1 MLRRIARGVA
11 LLAAAV
17 LAVVAYNGLSFQKR
31 VNNRPLPSGWLKGV
45 FHLHSTFS
53 DGLGGVDEICRAAAG
68 QGLDF
73 VLLTDHGR
81 PNRAASAATAWRRDV
96 LLIGGSEFSLHAGH
110 LAAAGYR
117 LPAFRYPP
125 EAQEAIDEV
134 RHDGGVTFLSHPFD
148 GRIPWTDEAARGFTG
163 LEVVS
168 LYQMA
173 KRNMAYVLT
182 LFPLQYLLSPDY
194 ALTAVIS
201 SPRRELALWDRL
213 CREGRYYGIYALDA
227 HAKIELGDK
236 ARLGFPSYAAMFR
249 ILRVYAHTGGEP
261 AADANAAAGAVIAA
275 LRRGDFFSAI
285 ESLAAANGFEFYYRE
300 PDGRRVE
307 MGGSAERAGGAL
319 VIRLPFPF
327 AVDVRLLRD
336 GAAFRS
342 FTDST
347 RSKIE
352 VAVDA
357 PGVYRCEV
365 YLHSGRLRRLPW
377 ILANPLFVARPE
389 TPAPQVSPPPP
400 ARALLDGGAPRF
412 QLEKNR
418 RSQGAATA
426 VAGADGPPHARL
438 DFVLRRETPS
448 SPDFWVALA
457 RRGRLDLSAY
467 RGIVLE
473 TRSSRP
479 LRAWL
484 QVRAAGPGAGS
495 AFQHSFHADVQ
506 WRRLAIPF
514 ARCHRL
520 YGTGTAE
527 GRRDVDA
534 LFILVDG
541 GIAEDGAAGWLEVR
555 QLGFY

>member
-1 MLRRIARGVA
+1 LLRRIAKGVA

-17 LAVVAYNGLSFQKR
+17 LAVVAYNGLSFQQR
-31 VNNRPLPSGWLKGV
+31 VNNRPLPAGWLKGV
-45 FHLHSTFS
+45 FHLHSSFS
-53 DGLGGVDEICRAAAG
+53 DGRGGVDEICQAAAG

-73 VLLTDHGR
+73 VLLSDHGR
-81 PNRAASAATAWRRDV
+81 PNRAASAASAWRRDV

-110 LAAAGYR
+110 LAAAGYQV
-117 LPAFRYPP
+117 PAYRFPP

-134 RHDGGVTFLSHPFD
+134 RRDGGVTFVSHPYD
-148 GRIPWTDEAARGFTG
+148 GRIPWTDETARGFTG
-163 LEVVS
+163 IEIVS

-173 KRNMAYVLT
+173 KRNMAYALT

-201 SPRRELALWDRL
+201 FPGRELALWDRL

-227 HAKIELGDK
+227 HAKIELGEK
-236 ARLGFPSYAAMFR
+236 AQLGFPSYAAMFR
-249 ILRVYAHTGGEP
+249 ILRVYVHAGGEP
-261 AADANAAAGAVIAA
+261 AADAGQASAAVIAA

-285 ESLAAANGFEFYYRE
+285 ESLAAANGFEFFYRE

-307 MGGSAERAGGAL
+307 MGGAAERAGGAL
-319 VIRLPFPF
+319 VMRLPFPF
-327 AVDVRLLRD
+327 AVDVRVLRD
-336 GAAFRS
+336 GAPFRS

-347 RSKIE
+347 RPEIE
-352 VAVDA
+352 VAVDG
-357 PGVYRCEV
+357 PGAYRCEV

-377 ILANPLFVARPE
+377 ILANPVFVARRE
-389 TPAPQVSPPPP
+389 RAVPAVTPPP
-400 ARALLDGGAPRF
+400 ARALLDDGTPRF
-412 QLEKNR
+412 QVEKNG
-418 RSQGAATA
+418 RSQGAAA
-426 VAGADGPPHARL
+426 VMAGADGRSVTRL

-457 RRGRLDLSAY
+457 RRGRLDLSPY
-467 RGIVLE
+467 RGVVLE
-473 TRSSRP
+473 ARASRP

-484 QVRAAGPGAGS
+484 QLRAAGPGAGS
-495 AFQHSFHADVQ
+495 AFQHSFRADGQ
-506 WRRLAIPF
+506 WRRLAIPL

-527 GRRDVDA
+527 GRAGIDA
-534 LFILVDG
+534 LFVLVDG
-541 GIAEDGAAGWLEVR
+541 GIAEDGAAGALEIR